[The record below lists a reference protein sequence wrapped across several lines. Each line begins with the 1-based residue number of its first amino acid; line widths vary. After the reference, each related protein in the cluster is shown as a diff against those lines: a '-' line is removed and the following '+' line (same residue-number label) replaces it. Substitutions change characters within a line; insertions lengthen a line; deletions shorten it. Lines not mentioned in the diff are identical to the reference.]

1 MSKKRVV
8 ITGMGA
14 ITPYGVG
21 ADKFWNGVKNSES
34 CITKDDGLKITLEQ
48 QTTHIFGRVL
58 PYDEEK
64 YMDSKDAKRMDN
76 FVKYALV
83 ASTEAMEDSGY
94 SNAGGNSYN
103 SYDGQSNRMYPSYYY
118 DEPGM
123 SNARRGRDGDGDG
136 RYSEDSSYRRGRD
149 AMGRYTSRDDGYSRH
164 DEKEQM
170 MKQIEQMKRKVE
182 QM

>member
-1 MSKKRVV
+1 MMNELYDLCENLKDEIKELNKKGDISPTELERAYKAVD
-8 ITGMGA
+8 I
-14 ITPYGVG
+14 I
-21 ADKFWNGVKNSES
+21 
-34 CITKDDGLKITLEQ
+34 KDIKTI
-48 QTTHIFGRVL
+48 
-58 PYDEEK
+58 
-64 YMDSKDAKRMDN
+64 
-76 FVKYALV
+76 
-83 ASTEAMEDSGY
+83 EAMEDAGY
-94 SNAGGNSYN
+94 SNARGN

-136 RYSEDSSYRRGRD
+136 RYSEARGRD
-149 AMGRYTSRDDGYSRH
+149 AMGRYTSRDEGYSRH